1 MNRQFWGYSARGVL
15 PVLDEAAAAAGRP
28 IKVYA
33 HDADMTFGAYR
44 RAGLVSGRIQVTGTE
59 EAGVRASELAIV
71 VHELHFNRHDYMIW
85 EEYGTVQ
92 PVFVLRSRGVPLVT
106 VYRRS
111 AAPRPPGPAR

>member
-1 MNRQFWGYSARGVL
+1 M
-15 PVLDEAAAAAGRP
+15 PEATKLGQKFTIP
-28 IKVYA
+28 LK
-33 HDADMTFGAYR
+33 
-44 RAGLVSGRIQVTGTE
+44 LELLSGRIQVTATE

-85 EEYGTVQ
+85 KEYGTVQ

-111 AAPRPPGPAR
+111 AAPLES